1 MRCPARQPSSRENVL
16 EGGQQQE
23 GKLRETKQRVK
34 DLDRYIMQAEIELKQ
49 TKAEW
54 QAKVKETD
62 AKMVLREKQVMKR

>member
-1 MRCPARQPSSRENVL
+1 
-16 EGGQQQE
+16 
-23 GKLRETKQRVK
+23 
-34 DLDRYIMQAEIELKQ
+34 MQAEIELKQ

>member
-1 MRCPARQPSSRENVL
+1 MFQREVSSKKANYE
-16 EGGQQQE
+16 
-23 GKLRETKQRVK
+23 ETKQRVK